1 MFQKSWLSVLALS
14 AFACAETLPAPPAT
28 DRDDATET
36 PSATQPPA
44 DCDDLEPSGVEATVE
59 AQLAA
64 LTTGGATSVQLVCE
78 AMRVLDARPELN
90 AVPVVWAAESLE
102 AARQADAARAAGET
116 TPLLG
121 VPVVVKDNIDVAGT
135 PTTGG
140 TPGLADNI
148 APADAP
154 VVRALREAGAVVM
167 GKANLHELASGATG
181 LDSAFGPTLHP
192 ANPELFPGGSSSGSA
207 VAVASG
213 AFGMSLGSD
222 TAGSIRIP
230 AALTGVVGFRPSL
243 GRYAT
248 DGVIP
253 LASSRDTVG
262 PLAHTV
268 RDVAIVDAV
277 LTGDD
282 VPPPTVDLREVR
294 IGLPGPVFYAGLHG
308 EVDRGVQRALDALA
322 EAGAQLVVADVPE
335 MVSDLD
341 EAVFFGMALYE
352 GQQELAAYLEQRPSA
367 PSLPGLVEQIQS
379 PGTRGFFEL
388 MLSPAAGDEASYAA
402 ASGARVALQDL
413 LDGYFAVNELDAMLY
428 PTTPLPARRVADA
441 SPPEGMLGTPIELDG
456 EVVTDFLYVRNAS
469 VASSADLPAIT
480 LPAGLTAD
488 GLPFGIE
495 IAGPAGADRELLGI
509 AEAIEAVLAV
519 E

>member
-1 MFQKSWLSVLALS
+1 MFQKSWLSMVALS
-14 AFACAETLPAPPAT
+14 VFAC
-28 DRDDATET
+28 TET
-36 PSATQPPA
+36 PQPSQPTPEPNAPTEVPTQPPA
-44 DCDDLEPSGVEATVE
+44 GCDGLEPSGVEATVA

-64 LTTGGATSVQLVCE
+64 LKAGTATSVQLVCD
-78 AMRVLDARPELN
+78 AMRALDARPELN
-90 AVPVVWAAESLE
+90 AVPVVWAEESLE

-116 TPLLG
+116 ALLLG

-135 PTTGG
+135 PTTAG
-140 TPGLADNI
+140 TAGLAYNV

-154 VVRALREAGAVVM
+154 VVQALRGAGAIVM
-167 GKANLHELASGATG
+167 GKANLHELALGATG

-213 AFGMSLGSD
+213 AFGVSLGSD
-222 TAGSIRIP
+222 TAGSVRIP
-230 AALTGVVGFRPSL
+230 AALTGVVGYRPSL
-243 GRYAT
+243 GRYSKE
-248 DGVIP
+248 GVIP

-262 PLAHTV
+262 SLAHTV
-268 RDVAIVDAV
+268 SDVALVDAV

-282 VPPPTVDLREVR
+282 TPPPTIDLSEVR

-322 EAGAQLVVADVPE
+322 DAGAELVFADLPE
-335 MVSDLD
+335 VVSDLD

-352 GQQELAAYLEQRPSA
+352 GRRELGAYLKQRPSA
-367 PSLPGLVEQIQS
+367 PDLQSLVEQIQS
-379 PGTRGFFEL
+379 PGSRMFFEL
-388 MLSPAAGDEASYAA
+388 MLSPAATDEKSYAE

-413 LDGYFAVNELDAMLY
+413 LDGYFVENDLDAMLY
-428 PTTPLPARRVADA
+428 PTTPLPTRRPADA
-441 SPPEGMLGTPIELDG
+441 LPPEGMLGAPIELDG
-456 EVVTDFLYVRNAS
+456 QIVTDFLYLRNVS

-495 IAGPAGADRELLGI
+495 IAGPAGADRELLGL
-509 AEAIEAVLAV
+509 AEAIEAVFAG